1 MPYIAEPGQDITI
14 HCQYNDTG
22 GSAAGVTTPVAR
34 IIRPAFNAATITV
47 SGAGT
52 AAVNGDYVQLGDWC
66 AGRLTYTYAAGSRYI
81 FWDDVAPGWYIG
93 PTPGTVATAGY
104 KTESMNLLGS
114 EWAAVLG
121 DAPVPTL
128 AWAAD
133 TAVVAAE
140 IAGSPFSMTPDY
152 FDEDGWC
159 TQFLVVPQVAFGTH
173 LLIRYTGTCDD
184 ENPACVDE
192 IIVQA
197 PARPPDIETYLRVDA
212 SHGLGSWITGGAAP
226 TVEEIEEYLAS
237 IHGETSWVTG
247 LCTYSLSGENE
258 VTINLTCDGVGVV
271 NERIIVRNGEGTILA
286 AGYTDSEP
294 AGEFICQLDDGT
306 YYVRY
311 GPTSSY
317 EYSNDYTLVV
327 SGETEEDYTCTGL
340 VFPECGLTLAQM
352 KSQVIT
358 ALLDVYPDRM
368 TDSLVEKWVEQGALT
383 LDAAL
388 KWTRDIAEITTVAET
403 AEYALESSSRNIV
416 AVVYDDDG
424 VLEHQE
430 FGEHLSRIDGGGA
443 SGTPAYWSIWGGYIY
458 LYPVPSAS
466 DITVSAYI
474 LKAPAPL
481 AGDDVKPAL
490 PCELHTLIVDYA
502 MFRAY
507 THLSDTR
514 SATIYYGLFK
524 DGIASFR
531 ADVSAHRTGR
541 THMVDVDDL

>member
-1 MPYIAEPGQDITI
+1 VAYIAAPGVVISVYAQF
-14 HCQYNDTG
+14 NDTG
-22 GSAAGVTTPVAR
+22 GSANDATTPVVRA
-34 IIRPAFNAATITV
+34 I
-47 SGAGT
+47 SY
-52 AAVNGDYVQLGDWC
+52 D
-66 AGRLTYTYAAGSRYI
+66 
-81 FWDDVAPGWYIG
+81 
-93 PTPGTVATAGY
+93 
-104 KTESMNLLGS
+104 
-114 EWAAVLG
+114 
-121 DAPVPTL
+121 
-128 AWAAD
+128 AD
-133 TAVVAAE
+133 TSKHVD
-140 IAGSPFSMTPDY
+140 IAGSPYNMVNVP
-152 FDEDGWC
+152 EDDVETGWYAARV
-159 TQFLVVPQVAFGTH
+159 TVPAEATIG
-173 LLIRYTGTCDD
+173 
-184 ENPACVDE
+184 E
-192 IIVQA
+192 IIGLRFYGACDSQT
-197 PARPPDIETYLRVDA
+197 PASEDHIIVRNHEY
-212 SHGLGSWITGGAAP
+212 
-226 TVEEIEEYLAS
+226 EESA
-237 IHGETSWVTG
+237 
-247 LCTYSLSGENE
+247 SGENE
-258 VTINLTCDGVGVV
+258 VTINLTCDDVGVI